1 MSRFKQLSPEAVPR
15 ALEKAE
21 RYRLLGE
28 PCEAESIYR
37 DVLAVNPEQKEA
49 LIGLTLA
56 LTDQFQTDFGRVP
69 EAQALANGL
78 GDAFDRTY
86 YSGVVAER
94 VGKAQLSRA
103 GPGADDYANQSIREA
118 MRHYEE
124 ADAIRPQGNEDAVLR
139 WNACLRILQR
149 RGLEASATAPPDP
162 SEVLMTE

>member
-1 MSRFKQLSPEAVPR
+1 MSPFKRLSPDAVPR

-21 RYRLLGE
+21 RYRLLSE

-37 DVLAVNPEQKEA
+37 DVLAVNPRQREA

-56 LTDQFQTDFGRVP
+56 LTDQFQTDFGRVR
-69 EAQALANGL
+69 EAQAQANEL
-78 GDAFDRTY
+78 EDTFDRTY

-94 VGKAQLSRA
+94 VGKVKLSRG
-103 GPGADDYANQSIREA
+103 GPGAEDYANQSIREA

-139 WNACLRILQR
+139 WNACLRILRR
-149 RGLEASATAPPDP
+149 RGLEASDTAPRDP
-162 SEVLMTE
+162 SDAFMTE